1 MKKFLQLFL
10 FSLLILISVYFYK
23 NYLKPNKD
31 SKKIILNEDNENLP
45 KNTSNLIKNLKY
57 NVKFDDNSQYSI
69 SSKISELSYE
79 NGIEIVKMQKATAI
93 FIDKNNIPLIIKSD
107 YATYNN
113 LNYNSSFSQNVSVE
127 YINHLIKSEN
137 LDLNFIENIIII
149 YDNVIYEGIHGFI
162 KTDNATIDLI
172 TKNVEIF
179 MNNSQNKVKVTSK

>member
-23 NYLKPNKD
+23 NYLKPIKD
-31 SKKIILNEDNENLP
+31 SKKIVLNEDNENLP
-45 KNTSNLIKNLKY
+45 KNKSNLIKNLKY

-79 NGIEIVKMQKATAI
+79 NEIEIVKMQKATAI

-113 LNYNSSFSQNVSVE
+113 LNYNSSFSQNVTVE

-137 LDLNFIENIIII
+137 LDLNFIENIIIV
-149 YDNVIYEGIHGFI
+149 YNNVIYEGIHGFI

-179 MNNSQNKVKVTSK
+179 MNNSQNKVKITSK

>member
-113 LNYNSSFSQNVSVE
+113 LNYNSSFSQNVTVE